1 MTAEGASGYGSIAL
15 TFCLTFAVSFGYLYY
30 KERAEE
36 PKVAPLPPPRVSA
49 HSSLRAPPLPPPAA
63 PVTAPPV
70 APSSPTRPIIAAP
83 NVGASSEPAEMA
95 QPDPLPLLVRMRRE
109 AGRIE
114 GNLKNRSEKPLS
126 LTIVSRNRQGEET
139 GQTMVMLA
147 PFEMKN
153 FGADEGMELHS
164 GDHILIQSQGFKDR
178 EAVAP

>member
-1 MTAEGASGYGSIAL
+1 
-15 TFCLTFAVSFGYLYY
+15 
-30 KERAEE
+30 
-36 PKVAPLPPPRVSA
+36 
-49 HSSLRAPPLPPPAA
+49 
-63 PVTAPPV
+63 
-70 APSSPTRPIIAAP
+70 
-83 NVGASSEPAEMA
+83 MA

-164 GDHILIQSQGFKDR
+164 GDHILIQSQGFEDR